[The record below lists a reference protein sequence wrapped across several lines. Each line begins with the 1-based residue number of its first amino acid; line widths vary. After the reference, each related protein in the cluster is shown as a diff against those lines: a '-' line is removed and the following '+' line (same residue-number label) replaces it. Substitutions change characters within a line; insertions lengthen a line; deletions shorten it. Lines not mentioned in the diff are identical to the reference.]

1 MFKKIALII
10 SMLPLLAACASR
22 GGSTSSINVTTPPA
36 SVNETATLSE
46 AAASVSRSLV
56 NLAQVEQAAHPM
68 MQLKNPPSAASYGMA
83 MNASIDWSGPVEPLV
98 QQLANVSK
106 YRVRV
111 LGVRPSIPV
120 LVTLSERNVPVADI
134 LRDTAFQCGKRA
146 QIVVLPDSKVIE
158 IRYETV

>member
-1 MFKKIALII
+1 M
-10 SMLPLLAACASR
+10 
-22 GGSTSSINVTTPPA
+22 T
-36 SVNETATLSE
+36 E

-56 NLAQVEQAAHPM
+56 NLAQIEQAAHPIT
-68 MQLKNPPSAASYGMA
+68 QLKPAPSPASYGMA

-98 QQLANVSK
+98 NQLAHVAN
-106 YRVRV
+106 YRVRI
-111 LGVRPSIPV
+111 LGVKPSIPV

-134 LRDTAFQCGKRA
+134 LRDTAFQCGMRA